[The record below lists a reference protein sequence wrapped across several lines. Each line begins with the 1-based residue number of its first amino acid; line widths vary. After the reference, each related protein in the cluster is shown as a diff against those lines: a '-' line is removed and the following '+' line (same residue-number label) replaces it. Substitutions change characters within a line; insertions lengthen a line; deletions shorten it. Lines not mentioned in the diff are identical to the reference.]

1 MSDTRGVTFQIW
13 SHSVLQ
19 TVIVFNPIPD
29 KIELRINSR
38 WPDQP
43 RRTEEG
49 GALIFGEPTN
59 TCLNRCQARKP

>member
-29 KIELRINSR
+29 KIELRRSTQGGRINLGGPNRVGHSFSAN
-38 WPDQP
+38 QP
-43 RRTEEG
+43 TRV
-49 GALIFGEPTN
+49 
-59 TCLNRCQARKP
+59 